1 MHIDMK
7 KWVVKIFFA
16 SASTLCF
23 MQCTTSEVEKT
34 EMPDSIVV
42 QKDDTVKVIAK
53 PSNSLGQ
60 SLNTLTTTESDNNY
74 LFLYEK
80 TPMGFTSAKVKN
92 VNAQIS
98 TVQKEDNNDALYQKG
113 LTEARFATTF
123 LNYPAT
129 IEYNFK
135 NDTLYRYS
143 IVFREANEK
152 KSQDLFNKINDYYSN
167 KLGASTMVSNEED
180 NHYTQMY
187 YWKLNPDYLITIY
200 NLNTGKFTIA
210 VQTNMPGVIK

>member
-1 MHIDMK
+1 MK
-7 KWVVKIFFA
+7 KITTIFILGIVLVLHIRC
-16 SASTLCF
+16 SSPD
-23 MQCTTSEVEKT
+23 VEKT
-34 EMPDSIVV
+34 EMPDSVIV
-42 QKDDTVKVIAK
+42 QKNDTAVDVIK
-53 PSNSLGQ
+53 TEPSLGQ
-60 SLNTLTTTESDNNY
+60 SLNTLAKNKSDENY
-74 LFLYEK
+74 LFMFEK
-80 TPMGFTSAKVKN
+80 TPMGFTSAKVKSA
-92 VNAQIS
+92 NAALGP
-98 TVQKEDNNDALYQKG
+98 VHKEDNNEALYQKG
-113 LTEARFATTF
+113 LTEAKAAITF

-143 IVFREANEK
+143 IVFKEANEK
-152 KSQDLFNKINDYYSN
+152 KSQDLFYKLNDYYAN

-210 VQTNMPGVIK
+210 VQTTMPGMVK